1 MITKSKTSIP
11 GITVDAS
18 HLIDQKIQALA
29 DWRGETLSRM
39 RELILKADPD
49 IIEEVKWVKPS
60 NPSGVPVWSHN
71 GIICTGEVYKQY
83 VKLTFAHGAS
93 LPDPSGLFNASLDG
107 GTRRAIDIREG
118 EKVDAAAFKTLVKA
132 AVARNHQAKKN

>member
-1 MITKSKTSIP
+1 MITKSKTSTP

-49 IIEEVKWVKPS
+49 IVEEVKWVKLS
-60 NPSGVPVWSHN
+60 NPSGVAVWSEH

-132 AVARNHQAKKN
+132 AVARNQQAKKK